1 MISATHSIADNLN
14 GIFICNITSNKGL
27 GVDVV
32 VNLDTNSAK
41 AKYLGD
47 SDSKYNS
54 FDLIHVGKFNQ
65 FKTYVQTD
73 SSTGHEGILVMLEAP
88 NDPSGFH
95 FNLTR
100 TSNDDAVEERSV
112 YGTCKKI

>member
-14 GIFICNITSNKGL
+14 GIFICNITSNNGL

-32 VNLDTNSAK
+32 VKLDTNSAK
-41 AKYLGD
+41 VKYLGD
-47 SDSKYNS
+47 SDSKYNN
-54 FDLIHVGKFNQ
+54 FGLIHVGKFNK

-73 SSTGHEGILVMLEAP
+73 SSAGNEGILVMLEAP
-88 NDPSGFH
+88 KDSSGFH

-100 TSNDDAVEERSV
+100 TSDDDAVDDRPV
-112 YGTCKKI
+112 YGTCKQI